1 MRQNR
6 QNITHNQALMARMK
20 KFFGDTILIFWG
32 KIVSNGHFEEVLNK
46 HCSPLRICAYS
57 GFILIVVI
65 IITAIVNY
73 IKIH

>member
-1 MRQNR
+1 
-6 QNITHNQALMARMK
+6 MK
-20 KFFGDTILIFWG
+20 KFFGDIILSKWG

-57 GFILIVVI
+57 GFILVVVI

>member
-6 QNITHNQALMARMK
+6 QNMTPDKALVARMK
-20 KFFGDTILIFWG
+20 KFFGDTILTFWG
-32 KIVSNGHFEEVLNK
+32 NIVSNGHFEDVLNK

-57 GFILIVVI
+57 GLILIVVI

>member
-1 MRQNR
+1 MTTQP
-6 QNITHNQALMARMK
+6 LLVSRMK
-20 KFFGDTILIFWG
+20 KFFGDIILSKWG
-32 KIVSNGHFEEVLNK
+32 KIVSNGHFEDVLNR

-57 GFILIVVI
+57 GLILIVVI